1 MRLFETE
8 TVISMEKKKNQKQEL
23 ETENKLKYLF

>member
-8 TVISMEKKKNQKQEL
+8 TVISMEKKNQKQEL